1 MSTLPQNLVTWRPG
15 NHAQEWCF
23 VLATALTSKPLD
35 LVYKTRVSCPFPCLL
50 FFLLTLRHVVFSSSC
65 LFFSQI
71 FSKFKGFQLGVYKF
85 LKNDKIFLL
94 ESLLLPGL
102 IVIISWE
109 GSRFFS
115 FICSVCQVAF
125 LFEHALIHFA
135 VILFFSSFCH
145 CRLQIA
151 RQISC

>member
-1 MSTLPQNLVTWRPG
+1 MSIPMP
-15 NHAQEWCF
+15 
-23 VLATALTSKPLD
+23 PLFF
-35 LVYKTRVSCPFPCLL
+35 THSQTCCLL
-50 FFLLTLRHVVFSSSC
+50 QQLLV
-65 LFFSQI
+65 FSQI

-85 LKNDKIFLL
+85 VKNDKIFLL

-125 LFEHALIHFA
+125 LFEHIFT
-135 VILFFSSFCH
+135 
-145 CRLQIA
+145 
-151 RQISC
+151 

>member
-1 MSTLPQNLVTWRPG
+1 MSIPMP
-15 NHAQEWCF
+15 
-23 VLATALTSKPLD
+23 PLFF
-35 LVYKTRVSCPFPCLL
+35 THSQTCCLL
-50 FFLLTLRHVVFSSSC
+50 QQLLV
-65 LFFSQI
+65 FSQI

-85 LKNDKIFLL
+85 VKNDKIFLL